1 MKKKSILVLV
11 WLVLLVSLGING
23 YQYYKKRE
31 TDKSAM
37 GRLSIRNFKDSVN
50 KVIADLELSLEHMAL
65 LQNDNKEMVAAIAK
79 LEARSPK
86 TIIRTNTIDP
96 NKETLGLMKQI
107 KSLQKQL
114 REASKP
120 VNELMANSGNQ
131 PLSSSDLEAI
141 DTYKTLV
148 ESKQKEIVALT
159 SEVEELQVSRE
170 KYASDH
176 STEIQG
182 QYDNL
187 RLENNELKDRFEKGA
202 VPQLSNFMV
211 KGGATEDGIFNT
223 SVKSKKIK
231 RLRFSFDILENPL
244 IIKPIKEEII
254 IRVISESGA
263 VLSTTELNGK
273 MMSSDEVYTLKDE
286 IQIEAKMQGS
296 APQVLWFP
304 EDEELQDRLSKG
316 TYIIQ
321 LISRDKIKQIVEFSV
336 N

>member
-1 MKKKSILVLV
+1 
-11 WLVLLVSLGING
+11 
-23 YQYYKKRE
+23 
-31 TDKSAM
+31 
-37 GRLSIRNFKDSVN
+37 
-50 KVIADLELSLEHMAL
+50 
-65 LQNDNKEMVAAIAK
+65 
-79 LEARSPK
+79 
-86 TIIRTNTIDP
+86 
-96 NKETLGLMKQI
+96 
-107 KSLQKQL
+107 
-114 REASKP
+114 
-120 VNELMANSGNQ
+120 MANSGNQ

-273 MMSSDEVYTLKDE
+273 MMSTDEVYTLKDE